1 MVRTRGGKLQSP
13 RRRSRRLMADE
24 DMETIEAEVE
34 AEAEVNRNQRQR
46 RIEPEAEANR
56 NSPDAELEDV
66 PQPKPKRNNKKQKK
80 KIVEDI
86 EEDREPLSG
95 DDCEVVGDEDCD
107 DVRYADKEQM
117 IVAEGV
123 PEADYEGD
131 EGLEEEICVNFEA
144 EFGIGAREEDI
155 GDETDADSGD
165 DIWDDERIP
174 EPLSHSDDEDVP
186 EEEEDGVPREYED
199 PEDSLRL
206 GKTFKEDLKESD

>member
-1 MVRTRGGKLQSP
+1 MVRTRGGKLQSS
-13 RRRSRRLMADE
+13 RRRSRRLMTGE
-24 DMETIEAEVE
+24 DMETIETEVE
-34 AEAEVNRNQRQR
+34 ARQNNSS

-66 PQPKPKRNNKKQKK
+66 PQPKPKQNSKKQKK

-117 IVAEGV
+117 TIDEGV
-123 PEADYEGD
+123 PEADYGGD

-155 GDETDADSGD
+155 GDESDADSGD

-174 EPLSHSDDEDVP
+174 EPLSHSDDEVVP
-186 EEEEDGVPREYED
+186 EKKKTVFLENLKIP
-199 PEDSLRL
+199 
-206 GKTFKEDLKESD
+206 KTF